1 MTGLAP
7 DRVLLAL
14 LGCVDQPDFEAL
26 RQLDAAGWDRI
37 GAIAQTHRLG
47 PWLHR
52 LHRLHG
58 ANPAILPILRGTWAQ
73 DYRAAALT
81 ALAQRADLEQCCAL
95 LKANG
100 FAPLALK
107 GSFLARHAWP
117 DAALRPMRDIDILV
131 PQDQVLAAYDLL
143 LTNGYVQPTESKL
156 DLADHARLEQHMPVL
171 QMPHGSWLEL
181 HMRMSE
187 LDGRLEYATPAGNE
201 AAVIARAVVIDGI
214 AYPCANDMLVHVIT
228 HAVYGHRLDCGPLLL
243 GDVRYLV
250 ERHAVD
256 WNAFWAQAQAQNW
269 AAGAALVFALVRQ
282 YHGAAAV
289 PRHEREPQVAA
300 ETIELGC
307 DLLVQD
313 WETKMFSRFAATLA
327 TGGFGYVWRRL
338 TGRVE
343 GGAQT
348 GVTIDRSAEGG
359 RIRWGLSRAGSLIR
373 DLTNPRVRAQTR
385 QLARY
390 RRWLES

>member
-14 LGCVDQPDFEAL
+14 LGSIGRPDALAL
-26 RQLDAAGWDRI
+26 RHLDAAGWDRI

-52 LHRLHG
+52 LHRDNE
-58 ANPAILPILRGTWAQ
+58 AIPPAVRGTWAE
-73 DYRAAALT
+73 DYRAAALN

-107 GSFLARHAWP
+107 GSFLARHAWSEP
-117 DAALRPMRDIDILV
+117 ALRPMRDIDILV
-131 PQDQVLAAYDLL
+131 RQDQVLAAYELL
-143 LTNGYVQPTESKL
+143 LAKGYLQPAGSKL
-156 DLADHARLEQHMPVL
+156 DLADHARLEQHMPAL
-171 QMPHGSWLEL
+171 QMAHGSWLEL

-201 AAVIARAVVIDGI
+201 AAVMARAVVIDDI
-214 AYPCANDMLVHVIT
+214 AFPCANDMLAHVIT

-243 GDVRYLV
+243 GDVRHLIA
-250 ERHAVD
+250 RHAVGWD
-256 WNAFWAQAQAQNW
+256 AFWEEAHAQKW
-269 AAGAALVFALVRQ
+269 APGAALIFALVRQ
-282 YHGAAAV
+282 YHGANAV
-289 PRHEREPQVAA
+289 PRHSSEPEVAA

-327 TGGFGYVWRRL
+327 TGGFGYVWRRI
-338 TGRVE
+338 TGKVE
-343 GGAQT
+343 GGAQA

-359 RIRWGLSRAGSLIR
+359 RIRWALHRAGSLLR
-373 DLTNPRVRAQTR
+373 DLTDPRVRAQTR

>member
-14 LGCVDQPDFEAL
+14 LGSIGQPDALAL
-26 RQLDAAGWDRI
+26 RDLDAAGWDRI
-37 GAIAQTHRLG
+37 GEIAQTHRLG
-47 PWLHR
+47 PWLHS
-52 LHRLHG
+52 LHR
-58 ANPAILPILRGTWAQ
+58 NDEAIPQVLRGIWAQ

-81 ALAQRADLEQCCAL
+81 ALAQRADLEQCHAL

-107 GSFLARHAWP
+107 GSFLARHAWSEP
-117 DAALRPMRDIDILV
+117 ALRPMRDIDILV

-143 LTNGYVQPTESKL
+143 LGHDYVQPTGSKL
-156 DLADHARLEQHMPVL
+156 DLVDHARLEQHMPAL

-201 AAVIARAVVIDGI
+201 AAVMARGVVIDEI
-214 AYPCANDMLVHVIT
+214 AYPSANDMLAHVIT

-243 GDVRYLV
+243 GDVRYLIA
-250 ERHAVD
+250 RHAMD
-256 WNAFWAQAQAQNW
+256 WDSFWAEAHAQKW
-269 AAGAALVFALVRQ
+269 APGAALVFALVRQ
-282 YHGAAAV
+282 YHGASAIPHHA
-289 PRHEREPQVAA
+289 REPKVAA

-313 WETKMFSRFAATLA
+313 WETKMLSRFAATLA
-327 TGGFGYVWRRL
+327 TGGLGYVWRRI
-338 TGRVE
+338 TGKVE
-343 GGAQT
+343 GGAQA

-359 RIRWGLSRAGSLIR
+359 RIRWALRRAGSLLR
-373 DLTNPRVRAQTR
+373 DLADPRVRAQTR

-390 RRWLES
+390 RRWLEN

>member
-7 DRVLLAL
+7 DRVLLTL
-14 LGCVDQPDFEAL
+14 LGSIGQPDAQAL
-26 RQLDAAGWDRI
+26 GHLDAAGWERI
-37 GAIAQTHRLG
+37 GEIAQTHRLG

-52 LHRLHG
+52 LHRDN
-58 ANPAILPILRGTWAQ
+58 AVVPQALRDTWAQ
-73 DYRAAALT
+73 EYRAAALT

-95 LKANG
+95 LKGNG

-107 GSFLARHAWP
+107 GSFLARHAWAEP
-117 DAALRPMRDIDILV
+117 ALRPMRDIDILV
-131 PQDQVLAAYDLL
+131 PQQQVLAAYDLL
-143 LTNGYVQPTESKL
+143 LANGFVQPAGSKL
-156 DLADHARLEQHMPVL
+156 DLADHARFEQHMPAL

-201 AAVIARAVVIDGI
+201 AAVLARATVIEGI
-214 AYPCANDMLVHVIT
+214 AYPCANDMLAHVIT

-243 GDVRYLV
+243 GDVLYLV
-250 ERHAVD
+250 ARHAVD
-256 WNAFWAQAQAQNW
+256 WDAFWEEAQLHKW
-269 AAGAALVFALVRQ
+269 APGAALVFALVRR
-282 YHGAAAV
+282 YHGAEAV
-289 PRHEREPQVAA
+289 PRHPREPEVAA

-307 DLLVQD
+307 DLIVQD

-327 TGGFGYVWRRL
+327 TGGFGYVWRRI
-338 TGRVE
+338 TGKVE
-343 GGAQT
+343 GGAQD
-348 GVTIDRSAEGG
+348 GVTIDRGAEGG
-359 RIRWGLSRAGSLIR
+359 RIRWALHRAGSLLR
-373 DLTNPRVRAQTR
+373 DLTDPRVRAQTR

>member
-7 DRVLLAL
+7 DRVLLTL
-14 LGCVDQPDFEAL
+14 LGSIGQPDAQAL
-26 RQLDAAGWDRI
+26 GHLDAAGWERI
-37 GAIAQTHRLG
+37 GEIAQTHRLG

-52 LHRLHG
+52 LHRDN
-58 ANPAILPILRGTWAQ
+58 AVVPQALRDTWAQ
-73 DYRAAALT
+73 EYRAAALT

-95 LKANG
+95 LKDNG

-107 GSFLARHAWP
+107 GSFLARHAWAEP
-117 DAALRPMRDIDILV
+117 ALRPMRDIDILV
-131 PQDQVLAAYDLL
+131 PQQQVLAAYDLL
-143 LTNGYVQPTESKL
+143 LANGFVQPAGSKL
-156 DLADHARLEQHMPVL
+156 DLADHARFEQHMPAL

-201 AAVIARAVVIDGI
+201 AAVNARAVVIDGI
-214 AYPCANDMLVHVIT
+214 AYPSANDMLAHVIT

-243 GDVRYLV
+243 GDVRYLIA
-250 ERHAVD
+250 RHAVD
-256 WNAFWAQAQAQNW
+256 WDAFWAEAHAQKW
-269 AAGAALVFALVRQ
+269 APGAALVFALVRQ
-282 YHGAAAV
+282 YHGSGAV

-313 WETKMFSRFAATLA
+313 WETKMFSRFAAALA
-327 TGGFGYVWRRL
+327 TGGFGYVWRRI
-338 TGRVE
+338 TGKVE
-343 GGAQT
+343 GGAQA
-348 GVTIDRSAEGG
+348 GVIIDRSAEGG
-359 RIRWGLSRAGSLIR
+359 HVCWALRRAGSLLR
-373 DLTNPRVRAQTR
+373 DLTDPRVRAQTR